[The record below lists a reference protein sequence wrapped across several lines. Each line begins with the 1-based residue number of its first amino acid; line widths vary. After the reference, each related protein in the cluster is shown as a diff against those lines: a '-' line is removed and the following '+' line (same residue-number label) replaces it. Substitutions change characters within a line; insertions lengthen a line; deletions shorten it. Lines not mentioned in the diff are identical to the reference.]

1 MISRFTAWLDQLTGR
16 VTMYRLVLI
25 CLLAVIVEALLV
37 SLTGELPYNPLAI
50 LTVVAI
56 AVAVSYLSNRLFA
69 ILFRVKPHSESALV
83 TGLIL
88 SLLYIPQFTGPQ
100 LLAVAAA
107 ALFATASKYLLA
119 IRGRHVFNPAA
130 AGAFIAGLVLPLNP
144 ATWWMAS
151 PWLLPLVALASFVIL
166 YRTRHL
172 TMGITAIVIAAA
184 SVVVQQ
190 LSFGTSIGSAIP
202 AAFVSYP
209 IIFFVGFMLS
219 EPLTLPPRRWQQLA
233 EAVVV
238 GVLLGLIFQFGPI
251 QSSPQLALLIG
262 NLLAFLVG
270 QRRGIRLSYLGQEQL
285 SPTSWELSFRPLR
298 RIRFT
303 AGQFIELT
311 LPHQGADVR
320 GLRRTFSIASA
331 PSHDVVKLGI
341 RTAQRSSSFKTA
353 LLALEPGATVIATAI
368 GGDFVLPKDTAK
380 PVLLVAGGIGITPYV
395 SHLAEL
401 EASAEKRDVVLV
413 YSSSSAD
420 DLAYAER
427 LNNTDHRVL
436 LVAPSAPAILPA
448 HWTYLGAGP
457 LSADLLTSAVPDAK
471 SRAAFVSGPPTLVR
485 ALRPALRRA
494 GVRSVKTD
502 YFSGY

>member
-1 MISRFTAWLDQLTGR
+1 
-16 VTMYRLVLI
+16 VL
-25 CLLAVIVEALLV
+25 
-37 SLTGELPYNPLAI
+37 
-50 LTVVAI
+50 
-56 AVAVSYLSNRLFA
+56 F
-69 ILFRVKPHSESALV
+69 
-83 TGLIL
+83 
-88 SLLYIPQFTGPQ
+88 
-100 LLAVAAA
+100 
-107 ALFATASKYLLA
+107 
-119 IRGRHVFNPAA
+119 
-130 AGAFIAGLVLPLNP
+130 
-144 ATWWMAS
+144 
-151 PWLLPLVALASFVIL
+151 
-166 YRTRHL
+166 
-172 TMGITAIVIAAA
+172 
-184 SVVVQQ
+184 
-190 LSFGTSIGSAIP
+190 
-202 AAFVSYP
+202 
-209 IIFFVGFMLS
+209 
-219 EPLTLPPRRWQQLA
+219 
-233 EAVVV
+233 
-238 GVLLGLIFQFGPI
+238 GLIFRFGAI
-251 QSSPQLALLIG
+251 QSSFQLALIIG

-270 QRRGIRLSYLGQEQL
+270 QRRGIRLSNLGQEQL

-341 RTAQRSSSFKTA
+341 RTAERSSSFKSA

-427 LNNTDHRVL
+427 LNNSDHRVL
-436 LVAPSAPAILPA
+436 LVAPSAPAVLPA

-471 SRAAFVSGPPTLVR
+471 SRAAYVSGPPTLVR